1 MKKLSE
7 TLKEMGIAFSF
18 PLRIKDERGKLT
30 YCEDSD
36 GYWCKWERDAS
47 RNVTY
52 CENSFGEKEGT
63 PRSAKT
69 HEGKVVVVDGV
80 KYTLK
85 AL

>member
-1 MKKLSE
+1 MKPLSE
-7 TLKEMGIAFSF
+7 TLTELGIDFTF
-18 PLRIKDERGKLT
+18 PINIRDENENLT

-80 KYTLK
+80 EYELK